1 MVIYRLSCFLIFQI
15 VEIPIAIPKR
25 GFNPSSLLET
35 RILSEKHG
43 QHELVDLQK
52 PGKTWGSLLKAWG
65 LGSLF
70 SVSKKGMVAIAGPY
84 RASAGKFSTKR
95 TLDALP
101 SGSPLAAS
109 PIIVML
115 DQVTKTGGGGGWK
128 HCLRGI
134 LLFLRHWWWHDL
146 HLRFSKK
153 TCWKTH
159 APRSESKPLIL
170 GMVIPPLT
178 GNPYNGY
185 INTYCKVDDHPTN
198 DKTCLDLKKVDEEA
212 VNYRLWHPPGCAAA
226 FGLKGRDAEHSN
238 VFPATWV
245 FIRQKSIQW
254 FFCGGLI
261 CPFLI
266 SFNQSERRLFVR
278 WRQHI
283 NGIFGSLISPKL
295 QARHS
300 ISVAQELV

>member
-15 VEIPIAIPKR
+15 VEIPIAIPKH

-109 PIIVML
+109 PSVGPL
-115 DQVTKTGGGGGWK
+115 DQWGKT
-128 HCLRGI
+128 
-134 LLFLRHWWWHDL
+134 LFAGHRAASPVFIHWWWHDL

-153 TCWKTH
+153 K
-159 APRSESKPLIL
+159 A
-170 GMVIPPLT
+170 
-178 GNPYNGY
+178 
-185 INTYCKVDDHPTN
+185 
-198 DKTCLDLKKVDEEA
+198 
-212 VNYRLWHPPGCAAA
+212 
-226 FGLKGRDAEHSN
+226 
-238 VFPATWV
+238 
-245 FIRQKSIQW
+245 
-254 FFCGGLI
+254 
-261 CPFLI
+261 
-266 SFNQSERRLFVR
+266 
-278 WRQHI
+278 
-283 NGIFGSLISPKL
+283 
-295 QARHS
+295 
-300 ISVAQELV
+300 